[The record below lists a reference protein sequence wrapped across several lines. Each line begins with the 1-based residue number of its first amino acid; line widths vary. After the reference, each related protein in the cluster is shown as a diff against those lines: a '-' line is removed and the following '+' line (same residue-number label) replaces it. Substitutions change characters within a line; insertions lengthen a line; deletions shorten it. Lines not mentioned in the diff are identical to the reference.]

1 MIRRPLR
8 TGLNL
13 ASTGRGETG
22 PQRFDELGD
31 KRAVSLKF
39 LHRGKMRPRGTELAH
54 DDGPVGGTDRDRS
67 RFRDQAEPDLTA
79 AGQLD
84 IDLGEQLRIE
94 QCPVLDAV
102 AAVDAEPYAQGIK
115 AVLGAGMLRARQ
127 HQRIDHAVHADG
139 VAAAPLELEIEE
151 AEIKPGVVRDER
163 GILDEV
169 EQFVDPLEEP
179 RLVRQEQVAEPVH
192 FLRLE
197 GHVAL
202 GIEVSVEVTPGL
214 DAVKNLDAADLDHA
228 VAAERIEAGGFSV
241 EDDFPH
247 G

>member
-1 MIRRPLR
+1 
-8 TGLNL
+8 
-13 ASTGRGETG
+13 
-22 PQRFDELGD
+22 
-31 KRAVSLKF
+31 
-39 LHRGKMRPRGTELAH
+39 
-54 DDGPVGGTDRDRS
+54 
-67 RFRDQAEPDLTA
+67 
-79 AGQLD
+79 
-84 IDLGEQLRIE
+84 
-94 QCPVLDAV
+94 
-102 AAVDAEPYAQGIK
+102 
-115 AVLGAGMLRARQ
+115 MLRARQ